1 MKTVR
6 DPSESASRPWGR
18 LILLGVLA
26 LLLAALALAYLRTH
40 YGWRDIFTLFHHMA
54 GQLSRRRLAAALLV
68 SAGAVWLAARWR
80 STPLVAYPALF
91 AYGVGVLADAAL
103 LLSLEPLGISFGPV
117 LLPMAILVAARST
130 LAVALGLAAMVAG
143 RGVRRAPLWLGLHVS
158 GQALLLGLV
167 IYGFAVEPMRLT
179 VTHVPVMDPHRTGTA
194 EPALRIVQLSDLH
207 VERANGLTRRV
218 VETVNGLQP
227 DLIFLTGDYL
237 STSSTGDPQAQADL
251 RQAVAGLQ
259 ARHGIYAILGNTDP
273 PGSRQTLFGGLPLV
287 VLEDE
292 WTTVEIEGRRL
303 AIAGVTTY
311 QARGSGRTLASD
323 RAALA
328 ALQGAMPQDCYT
340 ILLYHSPNLVP
351 EAAAA
356 GFDLYP
362 TGHTH
367 GGQIRL
373 PLYGALTTF
382 SIYGKRYEMG
392 RYQVEGMLAYVS
404 RGIGMEGWLIP
415 RTRFLCPPE
424 IVCYELQ

>member
-1 MKTVR
+1 MKTTR
-6 DPSESASRPWGR
+6 DPSPSGSRSWAR

-26 LLLAALALAYLRTH
+26 LLLALLALAYLRAH
-40 YGWRDIFTLFHHMA
+40 YGWRDIFTLLHRVA
-54 GQLSRRRLAAALLV
+54 GQLSRKRLAAALLV

-91 AYGVGVLADAAL
+91 AYGIGVLADASL
-103 LLSLEPLGISFGPV
+103 LLSLEPLGISFGPL
-117 LLPMAILVAARST
+117 LLPMAFLVAARSA
-130 LAVALGLAAMVAG
+130 LAVGLGLAAMAAG
-143 RGVRRAPLWLGLHVS
+143 RGARRAPLWLGLHVG
-158 GQALLLGLV
+158 GQALL

-179 VTHVPVMDPHRTGTA
+179 VTHVPVADPYRTGAIERTV
-194 EPALRIVQLSDLH
+194 RIVQLSDLH
-207 VERANGLTRRV
+207 VERANGLTRRM
-218 VETVNGLQP
+218 VETVNSLQP

-237 STSSTGDPQAQADL
+237 STSFTGDAQADL
-251 RQAVAGLQ
+251 RQVVAGLQ
-259 ARHGIYAILGNTDP
+259 ASHGIYAILGNVES
-273 PGSRQTLFGGLPLV
+273 PGSADALFSGLPVV
-287 VLEDE
+287 VLQDE
-292 WTTVEIEGRRL
+292 WAMVEVEGCQL

-311 QARGSGRTLASD
+311 QARGAGRDLASD

-328 ALQGAMPQDCYT
+328 ALEDAMPQDCFT

-356 GFDLYP
+356 GFHLYP

-392 RYQVEGMLAYVS
+392 PYQVQGMLAYVS

-415 RTRFLCPPE
+415 RMRFLCPPE